1 MIIFNKE
8 EKKIIE
14 AFSDINEKN
23 YKLKILSLI
32 GNWKINNRNNY
43 DYLILKEA
51 FNWKRL
57 AIKIIDYMKFD
68 RELNLKLIDWLLTPH
83 LFATFS
89 KTKFKEVICYE
100 KYSSHLSY
108 FYGVSI

>member
-14 AFSDINEKN
+14 SFSDINEKN

-43 DYLILKEA
+43 DYLILEIFQIAYFFMVKY
-51 FNWKRL
+51 NN
-57 AIKIIDYMKFD
+57 IKINFSYYGQYKF
-68 RELNLKLIDWLLTPH
+68 NKK
-83 LFATFS
+83 A
-89 KTKFKEVICYE
+89 
-100 KYSSHLSY
+100 
-108 FYGVSI
+108 